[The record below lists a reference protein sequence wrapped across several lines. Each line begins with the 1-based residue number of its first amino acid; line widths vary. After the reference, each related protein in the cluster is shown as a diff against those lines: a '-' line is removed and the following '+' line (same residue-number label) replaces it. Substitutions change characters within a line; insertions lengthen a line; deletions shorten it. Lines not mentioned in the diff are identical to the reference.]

1 MKFLDETL
9 IAFGETALGRCRFT
23 IVFGETALSR
33 CACIEFTIAFGEAGV
48 FVLNSP
54 LHLVRVL

>member
-1 MKFLDETL
+1 M
-9 IAFGETALGRCRFT
+9 
-23 IVFGETALSR
+23 FGETALSR